1 MAGDT
6 LTAYKF
12 LSAGG
17 VGPFSGIEWPQPAGD
32 EPGTWVERIDGISA
46 CESRHLPMWIREE
59 LWEVELDGMVQAVGH
74 KLLASR
80 ARLSRRVEAWSPEL
94 AGRFAQFCLGRA
106 EEYAAQ
112 APADVADVVAGM
124 LGDASGAAQGAA
136 MSDDPILAS
145 KASAAAA
152 YVTALIARRVSGPDA
167 FDAERDAQA
176 DWLTRE
182 LNLA

>member
-12 LSAGG
+12 LAAGG

-32 EPGTWVERIDGISA
+32 EPGTWVERDDGISA
-46 CESRHLPMWIREE
+46 CDPHHLPMWIREE

-74 KLLASR
+74 KLLAQR
-80 ARLSRRVEAWSPEL
+80 ARLARRVDAWSPEM
-94 AGRFAQFCLGRA
+94 AGRFAQYCLRRA
-106 EEYAAQ
+106 EEYASR
-112 APADVADVVAGM
+112 APSEVADVVAGM
-124 LGDASGAAQGAA
+124 LGDASGAAQGAVI
-136 MSDDPILAS
+136 SDDPIVAS
-145 KASAAAA
+145 KASAGAA
-152 YVTALIARRVSGPDA
+152 YVTAMIARRVSGPDA

-182 LNLA
+182 LQLA